1 MQTQSAVNKFIGDLN
16 AGMTIGTDNTTC
28 RKYGV
33 NDVRD
38 LARKAKRKGF
48 DPKRD
53 YKRVISRGHSVRVV
67 EYSKGW

>member
-1 MQTQSAVNKFIGDLN
+1 MQQHSAVERFINDLN
-16 AGMTIGTDNTTC
+16 AGLIIGTDNNTC

-53 YKRVISRGHSVRVV
+53 YEQVKSRGHSVRVV
-67 EYSKGW
+67 KYSKGW

>member
-53 YKRVISRGHSVRVV
+53 ISV
-67 EYSKGW
+67 